1 MTTYFNYP
9 SKELQDELREIAQK
23 IVAPGK
29 GILAA
34 DESGPTMG
42 KRLQDIGVEN
52 TEDNRRAY
60 RQLLFSTDPK
70 LAENI
75 SGVILFHET
84 LYQKADD
91 GTPFAEI
98 LKKKGI
104 ILGIKVD
111 EGVVP
116 LFGSEDEV
124 TTQGLDDLAARCAQ
138 YKKDGCDFAKWR
150 CVLKIGKNTPSY
162 QSILENANVLARYA
176 SICQSQRI
184 VPIVEPEVLP
194 DGDHDLDGAQKV
206 TETVLAA
213 VYKALSDHHVYLE
226 GTLLKPNMVT
236 AGQSAKKNTPEEIA
250 LTTVQA
256 LRRTVPAAVT
266 GVTFLSGG
274 QSEEEATVNLSAIN
288 NVPLIRPWALTFSYG
303 RALQASVLRA
313 WAGKKENI
321 AAGQNELLKRAK
333 ANGEAACGNYTAGS
347 VKGFAGKDTLHV
359 DDHRPIPRPVRVFT
373 CPAQFRRLPA
383 MPTSLSP
390 STNTKS

>member
-9 SKELQDELREIAQK
+9 SEELQVELKRIAQA

-34 DESGPTMG
+34 DESVGTMG
-42 KRLQDIGVEN
+42 KRLADIGAEN
-52 TEDNRRAY
+52 TDDNRRQY
-60 RQLLFSTDPK
+60 RQLLFTTDDK
-70 LAENI
+70 LSENI

-91 GTPFAEI
+91 GTPFVEL
-98 LKKKGI
+98 LKKKNI
-104 ILGIKVD
+104 IPGIKVD
-111 EGVVP
+111 KGCVD
-116 LFGSEDEV
+116 LMGSEGEC

-150 CVLKIGKNTPSY
+150 SVLKIGKNTPSY
-162 QSILENANVLARYA
+162 QAILENANVLARYA
-176 SICQSQRI
+176 SICQSQGI

-194 DGDHDLDGAQKV
+194 DGDHDLERSQKV

-213 VYKALSDHHVYLE
+213 CYKALNDHHVYLE

-236 AGQSAKKNTPEEIA
+236 AGQSCTKKYTPEQVA
-250 LTTVQA
+250 VATVTA
-256 LRRTVPAAVT
+256 LRRTVPAAVP

-274 QSEEEATVNLSAIN
+274 QSEEEASVHLNAINQVNL
-288 NVPLIRPWALTFSYG
+288 LRPWALTFSYG

-333 ANGEAACGNYTAGS
+333 VS
-347 VKGFAGKDTLHV
+347 
-359 DDHRPIPRPVRVFT
+359 
-373 CPAQFRRLPA
+373 
-383 MPTSLSP
+383 
-390 STNTKS
+390 